1 MKIFI
6 TVFFI
11 PNPLKEAN
19 AANFEGVGKRLKS
32 PLGDLG
38 VKKRNSTLINF

>member
-6 TVFFI
+6 TVFFT
-11 PNPLKEAN
+11 PNPLKGAN
-19 AANFEGVGKRLKS
+19 AENFVRVAMRLKS

-38 VKKRNSTLINF
+38 VIKRNSTLINF